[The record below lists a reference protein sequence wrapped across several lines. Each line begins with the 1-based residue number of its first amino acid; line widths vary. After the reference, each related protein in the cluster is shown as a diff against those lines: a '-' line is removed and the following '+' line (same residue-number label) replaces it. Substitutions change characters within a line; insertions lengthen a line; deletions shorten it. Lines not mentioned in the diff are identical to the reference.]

1 MAPLHPGPGEAC
13 VCHMCT
19 RPRAPPRARPSGVH
33 SPASPPRRNILRL
46 INAFDLPEQS
56 ISRDDYT
63 AALARL
69 NASQPARVARLP
81 LEACRLED
89 FLDKVR
95 RGRGGAAGGCR
106 R

>member
-1 MAPLHPGPGEAC
+1 MSPTCVQDPGRPPEPAPPGPLIQ
-13 VCHMCT
+13 
-19 RPRAPPRARPSGVH
+19 RPC
-33 SPASPPRRNILRL
+33 PRRNILHL

-56 ISRDDYT
+56 VSRDTYT

-69 NASQPARVARLP
+69 NASQPAQVAGLP
-81 LEACRLED
+81 LEAGRLED

-95 RGRGGAAGGCR
+95 RGHGAAAGGCR

>member
-1 MAPLHPGPGEAC
+1 MSPTCVQDPGRPPEPAPLGPL
-13 VCHMCT
+13 T
-19 RPRAPPRARPSGVH
+19 QRPC
-33 SPASPPRRNILRL
+33 PRRNILHL

-56 ISRDDYT
+56 VSRDTYT

-69 NASQPARVARLP
+69 NASQPAQVAGLP

-95 RGRGGAAGGCR
+95 RGHGAAAGGCR

>member
-1 MAPLHPGPGEAC
+1 MSPTCVQDPGRPPEPAPPGPLIQ
-13 VCHMCT
+13 
-19 RPRAPPRARPSGVH
+19 RPC
-33 SPASPPRRNILRL
+33 PRRNILHL

-56 ISRDDYT
+56 VSRDTYT

-69 NASQPARVARLP
+69 NASQPAQVAGLP

-95 RGRGGAAGGCR
+95 MGHGAAAGGCR

>member
-1 MAPLHPGPGEAC
+1 MSPTCVQDPGRPPEPAPPGPLIQ
-13 VCHMCT
+13 
-19 RPRAPPRARPSGVH
+19 RPC
-33 SPASPPRRNILRL
+33 PRRNILHL

-56 ISRDDYT
+56 VSRDTYT

-69 NASQPARVARLP
+69 NASQPAQVAGLP

-95 RGRGGAAGGCR
+95 RGHGAAAGGCR

>member
-1 MAPLHPGPGEAC
+1 MSPTGVQDPGRPPEPAPPGPLIQ
-13 VCHMCT
+13 
-19 RPRAPPRARPSGVH
+19 RPC
-33 SPASPPRRNILRL
+33 PRRNILHL

-56 ISRDDYT
+56 VSRDTYT

-69 NASQPARVARLP
+69 NASQPAQVAGLP

-95 RGRGGAAGGCR
+95 RGHGAAAGGCR

>member
-1 MAPLHPGPGEAC
+1 MHKTPG
-13 VCHMCT
+13 
-19 RPRAPPRARPSGVH
+19 APPEPTPPGSTHPPPR
-33 SPASPPRRNILRL
+33 PRRNILRL

-56 ISRDDYT
+56 ISRDDYA